1 MWRSRVY
8 WGHFEKADRKS
19 NEFQIPAPPKK
30 SKIRSREGEPVSP
43 LISVQYYYFT
53 EQRSKSRAATSAAA
67 AAAAV
72 RQMYTFSDSFG
83 EKFPRGKEEKE
94 GKVGDVS

>member
-30 SKIRSREGEPVSP
+30 SKIRSREGDPGLSSDLSTVLLFHRTTQQGQGSDVGGG
-43 LISVQYYYFT
+43 SGG
-53 EQRSKSRAATSAAA
+53 S
-67 AAAAV
+67 
-72 RQMYTFSDSFG
+72 QMDTFSDSFG

>member
-1 MWRSRVY
+1 MSSRSRPRQRNQRL
-8 WGHFEKADRKS
+8 DRG
-19 NEFQIPAPPKK
+19 
-30 SKIRSREGEPVSP
+30 RETLVSP

-53 EQRSKSRAATSAAA
+53 EQRSKGRAATSAAA

>member
-19 NEFQIPAPPKK
+19 NEFLIPAPPKK

-43 LISVQYYYFT
+43 LISVG
-53 EQRSKSRAATSAAA
+53 
-67 AAAAV
+67 V
-72 RQMYTFSDSFG
+72 RHKL
-83 EKFPRGKEEKE
+83 ECK
-94 GKVGDVS
+94 GDLI

>member
-30 SKIRSREGEPVSP
+30 SKIRLREGEPVSP
-43 LISVQYYYFT
+43 LISVQDYYFT
-53 EQRSKSRAATSAAA
+53 EQRSKGRAATSAAA

-72 RQMYTFSDSFG
+72 RRWIHFLTALAKSFLG
-83 EKFPRGKEEKE
+83 ERRRRRERL
-94 GKVGDVS
+94 VT